1 LVPPPGSP
9 GIQQVI
15 DFARYGKLSHMGHC
29 VTRLFSL
36 IEKWHTMADRRNM

>member
-1 LVPPPGSP
+1 
-9 GIQQVI
+9 
-15 DFARYGKLSHMGHC
+15 MGHC